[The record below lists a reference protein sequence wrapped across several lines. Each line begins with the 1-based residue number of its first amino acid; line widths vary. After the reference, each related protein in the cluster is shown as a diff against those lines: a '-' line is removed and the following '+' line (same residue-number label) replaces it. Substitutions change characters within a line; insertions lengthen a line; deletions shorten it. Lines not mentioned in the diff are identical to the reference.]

1 VATPTPHPRTE
12 NATLIQDVRPETNH
26 TRATSADPR
35 HDENV
40 QLVRRIS
47 RPRGALEASPRDNA
61 DLRRRLAR
69 AMRENEEL
77 RNQATPRARHAHER
91 RAKWQDALAEAC
103 SRNP

>member
-1 VATPTPHPRTE
+1 ML
-12 NATLIQDVRPETNH
+12 NQDIRPQTTRVR
-26 TRATSADPR
+26 AASSDPL

-47 RPRGALEASPRDNA
+47 QLRGALEAATRDNA

-69 AMRENEEL
+69 AIRENEEL

-91 RAKWQDALAEAC
+91 REQWRDAMADPC

>member
-1 VATPTPHPRTE
+1 MLTR
-12 NATLIQDVRPETNH
+12 NIRQETTH
-26 TRATSADPR
+26 ARDASSDPL

-47 RPRGALEASPRDNA
+47 QLRGALEAATRDNA

-69 AMRENEEL
+69 AIRENEEL
-77 RNQATPRARHAHER
+77 RNPATPRARHAHER
-91 RAKWQDALAEAC
+91 REQWRDALSDPC

>member
-1 VATPTPHPRTE
+1 MLT
-12 NATLIQDVRPETNH
+12 QDIRPETTH
-26 TRATSADPR
+26 DRATSPDPL

-47 RPRGALEASPRDNA
+47 QLRGALEAAARDNA

-69 AMRENEEL
+69 AIRENEEL
-77 RNQATPRARHAHER
+77 RNQATPQARHAHER
-91 RAKWQDALAEAC
+91 RAQWRDAMADPC